1 MARNLGPK
9 HKLCRRLGKCIWG
22 SPKCPSE
29 KRAYGPGV
37 HGPNK
42 RGKLSVYGQQL
53 QDKQRIRFHYALPER
68 QMRNTFAEAQ
78 RMGGVTGTNLLML
91 LESRIDCVVYR
102 LGFAPTIFAA
112 RQLVVHGHIQVDG
125 KKVDRPAFQVKP
137 GNVVAVRERSRKI
150 PMIAEG
156 AENPPMQMPEYLERP
171 PKAFEGKMT
180 AVPNLE
186 TILFKAD
193 TAGVIGF
200 YSR

>member
-1 MARNLGPK
+1 MARYLGPK
-9 HKLCRRLGKCIWG
+9 HKLCRRLGSCIWG
-22 SPKCPSE
+22 SPKCPSV

-37 HGPNK
+37 HGPNR

-53 QDKQRIRFHYALPER
+53 QDKQKIRLHYGLLER
-68 QMRNTFAEAQ
+68 QMRKTFAEAQ

-91 LESRIDCVVYR
+91 LESRLDSVVYR
-102 LGFAPTIFAA
+102 LGYAPTIFAA
-112 RQLVVHGHIQVDG
+112 RQLVTHGHVLVDG
-125 KKVDRPAFQVKP
+125 KKSSKPTFLVKP
-137 GNVVAVRERSRKI
+137 GMMISVREGSRKM

-156 AENPPMQMPEYLERP
+156 VENPPAQMPEYLERAA
-171 PKAFEGKMT
+171 KSFDGRMI

-186 TILFKAD
+186 TIPFKAD